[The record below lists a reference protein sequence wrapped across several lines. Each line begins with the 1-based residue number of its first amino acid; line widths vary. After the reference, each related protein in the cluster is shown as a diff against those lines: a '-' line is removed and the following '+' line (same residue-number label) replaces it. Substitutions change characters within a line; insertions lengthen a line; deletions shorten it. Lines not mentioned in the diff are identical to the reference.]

1 MPAAPFPCPAQVR
14 WTALSMTSYA
24 DKRRDVRLNTKEARK
39 RLESG
44 QEMLQGLL
52 NKDLDLLKEVL
63 LAKGEGAAGGS
74 GSGAAARHASIS
86 KLVQKKVRGGGRM
99 YMLCGRLQSGACS
112 SRLCASGNHAYVLL
126 SRAQAVHV
134 CVSELAAA
142 TSLSIPY
149 LPTPPC
155 GRWRKWQTRPTPRS
169 ASSRRQPS
177 SSPATHRPPPQA
189 SWRPFR
195 QWQPLP
201 RGGAASRCHPGSWAS
216 ILQEGQAEPRT
227 PGWGTAAVARGPRSQ
242 RLCWRP

>member
-99 YMLCGRLQSGACS
+99 YMLCGRLQSGPWGVQQQAMCKRQ
-112 SRLCASGNHAYVLL
+112 SRLRAAEQSTSGAC
-126 SRAQAVHV
+126 V
-134 CVSELAAA
+134 CL
-142 TSLSIPY
+142 
-149 LPTPPC
+149 
-155 GRWRKWQTRPTPRS
+155 
-169 ASSRRQPS
+169 
-177 SSPATHRPPPQA
+177 
-189 SWRPFR
+189 
-195 QWQPLP
+195 
-201 RGGAASRCHPGSWAS
+201 
-216 ILQEGQAEPRT
+216 
-227 PGWGTAAVARGPRSQ
+227 
-242 RLCWRP
+242 